1 MMSGARWPRVE
12 YMNGIKNGK
21 LAHACLQ
28 VPDLTALGAVLAQPS
43 LNLAHASHCLR
54 STLDSCSAESHA
66 LLASHIMSPAEIK
79 EHWALKAEMASHAG
93 TWTHL
98 QCECVLNGGAIKGT
112 CAEMDLLRTFVGR
125 TRPLLAFRTEWC
137 IWASDERLAGCIDFA
152 AIDEK
157 GHLVCL
163 GFNEIVMQSVPQ

>member
-1 MMSGARWPRVE
+1 
-12 YMNGIKNGK
+12 MNGIKNGK

-43 LNLAHASHCLR
+43 LNFTQASHCLR
-54 STLDSCSAESHA
+54 STLDGCSAESHA
-66 LLASHIMSPAEIK
+66 LLASHIMSPTEIK
-79 EHWALKAEMASHAG
+79 EHWALKAQMASHAG
-93 TWTHL
+93 TWAHL

-163 GFNEIVMQSVPQ
+163 GFNEIFMQSVPQ